1 MKQFNSQELD
11 ISLQLLCSL

>member
-1 MKQFNSQELD
+1 MKQLNSQELD